1 MAGQVLSP
9 SDSTPFPGVIE
20 FSSFCPS
27 TSSSARKGLVSESDM
42 EIAVRASEIGLGCV
56 RGTTI
61 ALALEAAAA
70 LGVYGS
76 WYLWHFIR

>member
-1 MAGQVLSP
+1 
-9 SDSTPFPGVIE
+9 
-20 FSSFCPS
+20 
-27 TSSSARKGLVSESDM
+27 M